1 MKSIFTRAS
10 LFIGLA
16 AILTASAFAQTNTPT
31 PSGTDNAPM
40 RGRMGRRGG
49 MERQG
54 REGRGGDGQGG
65 ERRALRRLNLT
76 EAQQQ
81 SLRGIEERYG
91 QSFKAQREELRGFME
106 IRRGGGTL
114 TAAQQER
121 ARTLREQMRD
131 NAARMRDEIRSLLTP
146 EQQEQL
152 KRMREEG
159 HARRKARRDAPG
171 TPDDNQ

>member
-1 MKSIFTRAS
+1 MKTIFTRAS
-10 LFIGLA
+10 LLVGLA
-16 AILTASAFAQTNTPT
+16 AILTASAFAQENTPQNGADDG
-31 PSGTDNAPM
+31 PG

-49 MERQG
+49 MG
-54 REGRGGDGQGG
+54 RLGVEHDGRGRGG
-65 ERRALRRLNLT
+65 ERRALRRLNLS

-81 SLRGIEERYG
+81 SLRDLEARYG

-114 TAAQQER
+114 TTEQQER
-121 ARTLREQMRD
+121 VRTLREQMRD
-131 NAARMRDEIRSLLTP
+131 NAAKMRDEIRNLLTP

-159 HARRKARRDAPG
+159 QARRKARREALGAPH
-171 TPDDNQ
+171 DNQ